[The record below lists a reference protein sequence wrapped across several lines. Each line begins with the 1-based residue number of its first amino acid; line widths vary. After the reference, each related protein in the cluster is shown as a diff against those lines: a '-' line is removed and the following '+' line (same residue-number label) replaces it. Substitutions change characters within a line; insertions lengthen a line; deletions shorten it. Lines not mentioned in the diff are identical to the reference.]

1 MLERQKEIVV
11 EVGKYLF
18 ERGFTQLSGGNISVR
33 DPQTNLVAIKPSG
46 VAYGVMK
53 PEDIIIVD
61 INGNVVEGSLSPSI
75 ENRYAYRRIQKQ
87 TRRKCGYSLPY
98 TLCNCLVAEE

>member
-46 VAYGVMK
+46 VAYGVM
-53 PEDIIIVD
+53 
-61 INGNVVEGSLSPSI
+61 
-75 ENRYAYRRIQKQ
+75 
-87 TRRKCGYSLPY
+87 
-98 TLCNCLVAEE
+98 

>member
-33 DPQTNLVAIKPSG
+33 DPQTNLVEAERRG
-46 VAYGVMK
+46 
-53 PEDIIIVD
+53 
-61 INGNVVEGSLSPSI
+61 LR
-75 ENRYAYRRIQKQ
+75 RYEAR
-87 TRRKCGYSLPY
+87 GYNY
-98 TLCNCLVAEE
+98 CRY

>member
-53 PEDIIIVD
+53 PEDKL
-61 INGNVVEGSLSPSI
+61 LSILTEMWLRARLVLPSRPVCI
-75 ENRYAYRRIQKQ
+75 PAY
-87 TRRKCGYSLPY
+87 TETDP
-98 TLCNCLVAEE
+98 T

>member
-46 VAYGVMK
+46 VHHASVRSK
-53 PEDIIIVD
+53 PRFASHAFLRVSATSAMHAIAANSEPMATMI
-61 INGNVVEGSLSPSI
+61 
-75 ENRYAYRRIQKQ
+75 
-87 TRRKCGYSLPY
+87 
-98 TLCNCLVAEE
+98 

>member
-75 ENRYAYRRIQKQ
+75 E
-87 TRRKCGYSLPY
+87 TGMHTGVCFFRKMH
-98 TLCNCLVAEE
+98 